1 MIQIMLCDDH
11 SMVREGFA
19 EIVNKFVDCQI
30 CAQAKNGEE
39 AIQLFEKGIIP
50 DIILLDISMP
60 PGMSGLEVAKIIQLK
75 FSKIKVIG
83 LSSFIHLKTIAAMI
97 TYGASG
103 FLSKGSNPKRLKFA
117 IQQVMSGK
125 TYYEPYFSE
134 DENFQYY
141 PQNFKT
147 VTTISLTKRE
157 LEIAFLMSTDKAY
170 KEIADELK
178 ISPNTVENIRIRI
191 FEKTG
196 TKTRTEAV
204 LLLISTGYIHL
215 S

>member
-75 FSKIKVIG
+75 FSKK
-83 LSSFIHLKTIAAMI
+83 
-97 TYGASG
+97 
-103 FLSKGSNPKRLKFA
+103 
-117 IQQVMSGK
+117 
-125 TYYEPYFSE
+125 
-134 DENFQYY
+134 
-141 PQNFKT
+141 
-147 VTTISLTKRE
+147 
-157 LEIAFLMSTDKAY
+157 
-170 KEIADELK
+170 
-178 ISPNTVENIRIRI
+178 
-191 FEKTG
+191 
-196 TKTRTEAV
+196 
-204 LLLISTGYIHL
+204 
-215 S
+215 